1 MGLNKDIIVQRL
13 RSIKPSLN
21 EKYDLAEM
29 ALFGS
34 YARDEQTPGSDID
47 IMVDLKDISYR
58 KLCYTAYALE
68 GLFPGIKVQVVSK
81 GGIRPQYFERL
92 KKDLIYA

>member
-1 MGLNKDIIVQRL
+1 MAINKDIIVQRL
-13 RSIKPSLN
+13 RSIKPSLH
-21 EKYDLAEM
+21 EKYDLREM

-34 YARDEQTPGSDID
+34 YARDEQTPESDID
-47 IMVDLKDISYR
+47 IMVSLENISYR

-68 GLFPGIKVQVVSK
+68 ALFPGIKIQVVSK
-81 GGIRPQYFERL
+81 GGIRPQYFDRL